1 MEKERSTDCILQR
14 LIELYVTYRQKYILC
29 LPNGRIIT
37 PKKKGEGYCKLSDS
51 VLRNHL
57 EHRYAVGIFAG
68 EVGSKFICFDV
79 DDGNHETVRSI
90 IDELVRLGFQEDMIY
105 TSYSGGKGYHVEMY
119 FNAIIRTDR
128 LRMLYEH
135 VVAAHK
141 LDPHKVEFRPTN
153 TSAIKLP
160 LSIHAKTG
168 NVCWYVD
175 NRTFQKIESNGFIL
189 QIKQMDAVVANK
201 LIPQQMLRR
210 NGGGKRN
217 RGISDACR
225 SSPATRNL
233 GTELREE
240 GTRHNMMRNIVVFQ
254 RQQGSSKQE
263 CQQILRQWYE
273 QQNHSFV
280 RSMPEDVA
288 RDMEDLIKWAYS
300 DSFLVR
306 GQNNS
311 ESVTINSAHIEVV
324 LRETAKNRRRMLF
337 LLMVRSKMGRRK
349 ISAKDAGKVI
359 GVSQNT
365 ACKLI
370 KKLVDN
376 NAICAEKGKR
386 M

>member
-1 MEKERSTDCILQR
+1 
-14 LIELYVTYRQKYILC
+14 
-29 LPNGRIIT
+29 
-37 PKKKGEGYCKLSDS
+37 
-51 VLRNHL
+51 
-57 EHRYAVGIFAG
+57 
-68 EVGSKFICFDV
+68 
-79 DDGNHETVRSI
+79 
-90 IDELVRLGFQEDMIY
+90 
-105 TSYSGGKGYHVEMY
+105 
-119 FNAIIRTDR
+119 
-128 LRMLYEH
+128 
-135 VVAAHK
+135 
-141 LDPHKVEFRPTN
+141 
-153 TSAIKLP
+153 
-160 LSIHAKTG
+160 
-168 NVCWYVD
+168 
-175 NRTFQKIESNGFIL
+175 
-189 QIKQMDAVVANK
+189 
-201 LIPQQMLRR
+201 
-210 NGGGKRN
+210 
-217 RGISDACR
+217 
-225 SSPATRNL
+225 
-233 GTELREE
+233 
-240 GTRHNMMRNIVVFQ
+240 MMRNIVVFQ